1 MYHIHSVRTRYY
13 SNRTIEWSQNIT
25 INMNTSKYVDGCECE
40 CACGGVDHSASQMNV
55 PCTHRSWPCEH

>member
-1 MYHIHSVRTRYY
+1 MCECMLPVCVVFTNIYFRYIADART
-13 SNRTIEWSQNIT
+13 QNIT

-55 PCTHRSWPCEH
+55 LHT